1 MLDLGGIPVL
11 AKDRTELKHIVACGR
26 PCAYNP
32 EPLADFV
39 DLFMIGDGEEI
50 MLEFTDLYRKA
61 NAKAGLSRNS

>member
-1 MLDLGGIPVL
+1 M
-11 AKDRTELKHIVACGR
+11 
-26 PCAYNP
+26 CAYNP

-61 NAKAGLSRNS
+61 KREGLV